1 MNCNSGL
8 LSDAVSNL
16 GYLGIVCMPLVLS
29 FVLVLLDKC
38 SKGLDP
44 RIYLTTSLSI
54 AMTLINTNLF
64 TALLTHG
71 ILMLMLLLAVTER
84 DCIPEL
90 TEGSERGGYS

>member
-1 MNCNSGL
+1 M
-8 LSDAVSNL
+8 
-16 GYLGIVCMPLVLS
+16 
-29 FVLVLLDKC
+29 
-38 SKGLDP
+38 GLDP

-90 TEGSERGGYS
+90 TEESERGGYS